1 MSVKNLLNEEIR
13 DEIEILSKLEVGSDE
28 HKTAADALAKLLDKS
43 IEMVKLDLE
52 HQEKVD
58 NREADQQIKMLQIK
72 DERKD
77 RLIKNASTGV
87 SVVGGFALTIWGT
100 IKSIKFEQ
108 TGTITTIMG
117 RGFIQKLL
125 PELLPSVQNWM

>member
-13 DEIEILSKLEVGSDE
+13 DEIEVLSKLEVGSDE

-43 IEMVKLDLE
+43 IEMEKLDLE

-77 RLIKNASTGV
+77 RLIKNALTGV

-125 PELLPSVQNWM
+125 PKK

>member
-13 DEIEILSKLEVGSDE
+13 DEIEVLSKLEVGSDE

-43 IEMVKLDLE
+43 IEMEKLDLE

-77 RLIKNASTGV
+77 RLIKNALTGV

-125 PELLPSVQNWM
+125 PEK